1 MAIRP
6 SARNRE
12 RIARLIGRAETHFRR
27 VEGGYTPAERWLIG
41 SPGAPSVFA
50 KIGTSKQTA
59 NALRAEYR
67 VYSKLSGP
75 FMPELLGW
83 EDDPAAPILLIE
95 GLGDARWPPPW
106 DDGLVSRVV
115 EALDA
120 LHHSEAELAPLDHAH
135 PEPSPGWRE
144 VAEDPQPFLS
154 LGLASPGWL
163 AGALPELVAAE
174 EALDP
179 SGEAPVHLD
188 VRSDNLCLTDRG
200 VILIDWN
207 IGLSRQPRTR
217 SGLLAAKP
225 RSRGRSETRSD
236 AAQFARS
243 GRSGWRLLRRARRAP
258 GPALRAPGAHRSAAT
273 TPHGASLG
281 CTCSRASEPGMTACG
296 LAYEPQSGPRDG
308 GSPRHLTERPGS
320 DVVPEASLYVR
331 YPQAAG
337 AFYRT

>member
-27 VEGGYTPAERWLIG
+27 VEGGYTPAERWLIA

-120 LHHSEAELAPLDHAH
+120 LHHSEAELAPLDHAQ

-207 IGLSRQPRTR
+207 MACLGNPELDLGFWLP
-217 SGLLAAKP
+217 
-225 RSRGRSETRSD
+225 
-236 AAQFARS
+236 
-243 GRSGWRLLRRARRAP
+243 
-258 GPALRAPGAHRSAAT
+258 
-273 TPHGASLG
+273 SLEAEG
-281 CTCSRASEPGMTACG
+281 
-296 LAYEPQSGPRDG
+296 GPR
-308 GSPRHLTERPGS
+308 
-320 DVVPEASLYVR
+320 PEAMLPNSPEVAARVGGFFAARAGLPVLPYAPRVR
-331 YPQAAG
+331 TVQLQQLRTALPWAARALVLPSPG
-337 AFYRT
+337 